1 MRKISLIQNV
11 IFDICCKD
19 NMQITTI
26 DKIKIFEIFY
36 KIESVLP
43 QINGDRKRMI
53 NIDFILKQIL
63 MMIRLKY
70 KNIPTFKPKRTSEF
84 YKQQWSRIK
93 TLIADDIKTIIRRLI
108 CEYFL
113 SHLSTT
119 GHIYIYG
126 DIIKNPQLSQI
137 ILIVVCF
144 TSHKGSQ
151 MYEDIFITYESKPA
165 QLDFFL
171 KFPILL

>member
-63 MMIRLKY
+63 MMIRLQY
-70 KNIPTFKPKRTSEF
+70 KNIPTFK
-84 YKQQWSRIK
+84 
-93 TLIADDIKTIIRRLI
+93 
-108 CEYFL
+108 
-113 SHLSTT
+113 
-119 GHIYIYG
+119 
-126 DIIKNPQLSQI
+126 
-137 ILIVVCF
+137 
-144 TSHKGSQ
+144 
-151 MYEDIFITYESKPA
+151 
-165 QLDFFL
+165 
-171 KFPILL
+171 

>member
-26 DKIKIFEIFY
+26 DEIKTFEIFY

-63 MMIRLKY
+63 MMMRLQY
-70 KNIPTFKPKRTSEF
+70 KNIPTFK
-84 YKQQWSRIK
+84 
-93 TLIADDIKTIIRRLI
+93 
-108 CEYFL
+108 
-113 SHLSTT
+113 
-119 GHIYIYG
+119 
-126 DIIKNPQLSQI
+126 
-137 ILIVVCF
+137 
-144 TSHKGSQ
+144 
-151 MYEDIFITYESKPA
+151 
-165 QLDFFL
+165 
-171 KFPILL
+171 

>member
-43 QINGDRKRMI
+43 QINGDRKRTI

-63 MMIRLKY
+63 MMIRLQY
-70 KNIPTFKPKRTSEF
+70 KNIPTFK
-84 YKQQWSRIK
+84 
-93 TLIADDIKTIIRRLI
+93 
-108 CEYFL
+108 
-113 SHLSTT
+113 
-119 GHIYIYG
+119 
-126 DIIKNPQLSQI
+126 
-137 ILIVVCF
+137 
-144 TSHKGSQ
+144 
-151 MYEDIFITYESKPA
+151 
-165 QLDFFL
+165 
-171 KFPILL
+171 

>member
-1 MRKISLIQNV
+1 MDQYIDYNENEFNIMRKISLIQNV

-63 MMIRLKY
+63 MMLRLQY
-70 KNIPTFKPKRTSEF
+70 KNIPTFK
-84 YKQQWSRIK
+84 
-93 TLIADDIKTIIRRLI
+93 
-108 CEYFL
+108 
-113 SHLSTT
+113 
-119 GHIYIYG
+119 
-126 DIIKNPQLSQI
+126 
-137 ILIVVCF
+137 
-144 TSHKGSQ
+144 
-151 MYEDIFITYESKPA
+151 
-165 QLDFFL
+165 
-171 KFPILL
+171 

>member
-63 MMIRLKY
+63 MMMRLQY
-70 KNIPTFKPKRTSEF
+70 KNIPTFK
-84 YKQQWSRIK
+84 
-93 TLIADDIKTIIRRLI
+93 
-108 CEYFL
+108 
-113 SHLSTT
+113 
-119 GHIYIYG
+119 
-126 DIIKNPQLSQI
+126 
-137 ILIVVCF
+137 
-144 TSHKGSQ
+144 
-151 MYEDIFITYESKPA
+151 
-165 QLDFFL
+165 
-171 KFPILL
+171 

>member
-53 NIDFILKQIL
+53 NIDFI
-63 MMIRLKY
+63 
-70 KNIPTFKPKRTSEF
+70 
-84 YKQQWSRIK
+84 
-93 TLIADDIKTIIRRLI
+93 
-108 CEYFL
+108 
-113 SHLSTT
+113 
-119 GHIYIYG
+119 
-126 DIIKNPQLSQI
+126 
-137 ILIVVCF
+137 
-144 TSHKGSQ
+144 
-151 MYEDIFITYESKPA
+151 
-165 QLDFFL
+165 
-171 KFPILL
+171 

>member
-63 MMIRLKY
+63 MMRRLQY
-70 KNIPTFKPKRTSEF
+70 KNIPTFK
-84 YKQQWSRIK
+84 
-93 TLIADDIKTIIRRLI
+93 
-108 CEYFL
+108 
-113 SHLSTT
+113 
-119 GHIYIYG
+119 
-126 DIIKNPQLSQI
+126 
-137 ILIVVCF
+137 
-144 TSHKGSQ
+144 
-151 MYEDIFITYESKPA
+151 
-165 QLDFFL
+165 
-171 KFPILL
+171 